1 MNAQMSVC
9 ETLPFEMSDSIYN
22 INARANNNPFEEPP
36 LQQQQQ
42 QQQSYED
49 DNFYQQES
57 FEEQEYEEQEEQQQL
72 EEEPQQQQQQ
82 QLEEFQDQV
91 RAHHSKICI
100 KSLSMNIFNWYCYES
115 RDNGNILLKAHLH
128 TRFPHAFSPLDCNF
142 FSYLD

>member
-9 ETLPFEMSDSIYN
+9 ETSPFEMSDSIYN

-49 DNFYQQES
+49 ENFYQQES
-57 FEEQEYEEQEEQQQL
+57 FEEHDYEEQEEQQQL

-82 QLEEFQDQV
+82 QLEGFQDQV
-91 RAHHSKICI
+91 RIEGLSSSI
-100 KSLSMNIFNWYCYES
+100 KNLQ
-115 RDNGNILLKAHLH
+115 LLV
-128 TRFPHAFSPLDCNF
+128 
-142 FSYLD
+142 YLYLFVYL